1 MTLISCSDTLS
12 AMSMNILFFLCP
24 LVFLAGF
31 VDSIAG
37 GGGLI
42 SLTSYMACG
51 LPATVALGTN
61 KFSAVV
67 GGTIASANYI
77 RTKNYDITSLVGAFI
92 SALIGSWLGASAAMV
107 IDSKIFSII
116 ILIATPLIA
125 IMVLLDKNYAGHEK
139 HLPVLTKILISIAI
153 GIIVGFYD
161 GFYGPGAGTFMQ
173 MGFILL
179 AGISVKKSC
188 GNARMVNWA
197 SNFGSLMNFIRT
209 DNVLFK
215 IAIPCALCS
224 IVGNYIG
231 SRLAIKKDVKIV
243 KPVMLVVVGLLF
255 IKVLID
261 LF

>member
-1 MTLISCSDTLS
+1 
-12 AMSMNILFFLCP
+12 MSFNILYVLCP

-51 LPATVALGTN
+51 LPTTVALGTN

-77 RTKNYDITSLVGAFI
+77 RTKNYDLATLIGAFPF
-92 SALIGSWLGASAAMV
+92 ALIGSWLGASATLL
-107 IDSKIFSII
+107 IDARIFSVI

-125 IMVLLDKNYAGHEK
+125 AVVLLDKSYAGHERN
-139 HLPVLTKILISIAI
+139 LVLTKKILISIAI
-153 GIIVGFYD
+153 GLTVGFYD

-179 AGISVKKSC
+179 AGINVKKSC

-197 SNFGSLMNFIRT
+197 SNFGSLMNFLRT

-215 IAIPCALCS
+215 VAVPCALCS
-224 IVGNYIG
+224 IAGNYLG
-231 SRLAIKKDVKIV
+231 SRLAIRKDVKIV
-243 KPVMLVVVGLLF
+243 KPMMLVVVGLLF
-255 IKVLID
+255 VKILID
-261 LF
+261 LI

>member
-1 MTLISCSDTLS
+1 
-12 AMSMNILFFLCP
+12 MSVNILLILCP

-51 LPATVALGTN
+51 LPTTVALGTN

-67 GGTIASANYI
+67 GGTFASANYI
-77 RTKNYDITSLVGAFI
+77 KTKNYDITSLVGAFI
-92 SALIGSWLGASAAMV
+92 SALIGSWLGAGATLL
-107 IDSKIFSII
+107 IDARVFSII
-116 ILIATPLIA
+116 ILVATPLIA
-125 IMVLLDKNYAGHEK
+125 ALVLFDKNYAGHERT
-139 HLPVLTKILISIAI
+139 LPNAKKVFISIAI
-153 GIIVGFYD
+153 GLTVGFYD

-209 DNVLFK
+209 DNVMFR

-224 IVGNYIG
+224 IVGNYLG

-243 KPVMLVVVGLLF
+243 KPMMLIVVSLLF
-255 IKVLID
+255 VKLLID
-261 LF
+261 LI

>member
-1 MTLISCSDTLS
+1 
-12 AMSMNILFFLCP
+12 MSMNILLILCP

-77 RTKNYDITSLVGAFI
+77 RTKNYDITSLVGAFVF
-92 SALIGSWLGASAAMV
+92 ALIGSWLGAGAALL
-107 IDSKIFSII
+107 INSRIFSIV
-116 ILIATPLIA
+116 ILIATPIIA
-125 IMVLLDKNYAGHEK
+125 MLVLLDKNYAGHEK
-139 HLPVLTKILISIAI
+139 DLPAVSKVIISIAI
-153 GIIVGFYD
+153 GLVVGFYD

-173 MGFILL
+173 MGFIML

-224 IVGNYIG
+224 IVGNYLG

-255 IKVLID
+255 VKILID
-261 LF
+261 LS